1 MPFNLLKK
9 YPEFLELNGMG
20 EKERIKSLRSVF
32 DRDISDN
39 TNFSFRGKRIYPI
52 KTDGVIDMDREFM
65 HLTTEEVEHVEED
78 NVKIKKRVYD
88 PLRSER
94 LHWLRTH
101 IEEKVK
107 DSNIVVFG
115 ITERNQRK
123 HIDVERVYIYN
134 KTRKYIIVLQ
144 PQTRNG
150 NSYYLLTAYYLNK
163 SYGEKQIKKK
173 LKSESCRLL

>member
-9 YPEFLELNGMG
+9 YPDFLELNGMD
-20 EKERIKSLRSVF
+20 EKERMKSLRRVF
-32 DRDISDN
+32 DRDITDN
-39 TNFSFRGKRIYPI
+39 ADFSFRGKRIYPI

-78 NVKIKKRVYD
+78 NVTLKKRVYD
-88 PLRSER
+88 PFRSER
-94 LHWLRTH
+94 LHWLKTH
-101 IEEKVK
+101 IEEKVT
-107 DSNIVVFG
+107 DSDIVVFG

-123 HIDVERVYIYN
+123 HIDVERVYVYN
-134 KTRKYIIVLQ
+134 KTRKYLIVLQ
-144 PQTRNG
+144 PQKRNR

-173 LKSESCRLL
+173 LKSENCRFL

>member
-9 YPEFLELNGMG
+9 YPELLELNGMG
-20 EKERIKSLRSVF
+20 ENERLKSLRGVF
-32 DRDISDN
+32 DRDISN
-39 TNFSFRGKRIYPI
+39 NANFSFRGERIYPI
-52 KTDGVIDMDREFM
+52 KTDGVIDMNREFM
-65 HLTTEEVEHVEED
+65 HLTTEEVEYAEEN
-78 NVKIKKRVYD
+78 NVTLKKRVYD
-88 PLRSER
+88 PFRSER
-94 LHWLRTH
+94 LHWLKTH

-107 DSNIVVFG
+107 DSDIVVFG
-115 ITERNQRK
+115 ITERNLRK

-173 LKSESCRLL
+173 LKSENCRFL

>member
-9 YPEFLELNGMG
+9 YPDLLELSGMD
-20 EKERIKSLRSVF
+20 EKRRVKSLRGVF
-32 DRDISDN
+32 DRDITDN

-65 HLTTEEVEHVEED
+65 HLTTKEAECVED
-78 NVKIKKRVYD
+78 NVTLKKRVYD
-88 PLRSER
+88 PFRSER
-94 LHWLRTH
+94 LHWLKTH

-107 DSNIVVFG
+107 DSDIVVFRM
-115 ITERNQRK
+115 IERNLRK

-163 SYGEKQIKKK
+163 SYGEKQINKK
-173 LKSESCRLL
+173 LKSEKCRLL

>member
-9 YPEFLELNGMG
+9 YPDLLELSGMD
-20 EKERIKSLRSVF
+20 EKGRVKSLRGVF
-32 DRDISDN
+32 DRDITDN

-65 HLTTEEVEHVEED
+65 HLTTKEAESVED
-78 NVKIKKRVYD
+78 NVTLKKRVYD
-88 PLRSER
+88 PFRSER
-94 LHWLRTH
+94 LHWLKTH

-107 DSNIVVFG
+107 DSDIVVFRM
-115 ITERNQRK
+115 IERNLRK

-163 SYGEKQIKKK
+163 SYGEKQINKK
-173 LKSESCRLL
+173 LKSEKCRLL